1 MISDRSRALLDG
13 AHIAPEVLALVPGY
27 RCLLL
32 VAEGLRPGPSDEA
45 SEAIL
50 AAAEEQARVTLGD
63 SPPEALPHVEAWRT
77 AYRVFG
83 AKPQRTRPSV
93 DALLRR
99 VGGGLPRINRL
110 ADAYNAVSISAVLPI
125 GGEDLASYA
134 GPPAL
139 VRADGTEPFDTVAA
153 GESVVEHP
161 APGEVVWRDDLGVT
175 CRMWNW
181 RQCRRTLITESTT
194 EALFVLDG
202 LPELGPEGLEAAGDA
217 LEAALGSLSPG
228 AVFARRVID

>member
-1 MISDRSRALLDG
+1 MSSRTSGCSSDG
-13 AHIAPEVLALVPGY
+13 AASTVATSVDGQVALTDDAGVTITWGTS
-27 RCLLL
+27 
-32 VAEGLRPGPSDEA
+32 ADSA
-45 SEAIL
+45 TK
-50 AAAEEQARVTLGD
+50 ARVVELRSQLQGRLATVAVESGD
-63 SPPEALPHVEAWRT
+63 PV
-77 AYRVFG
+77 
-83 AKPQRTRPSV
+83 AKGQ
-93 DALLRR
+93 L
-99 VGGGLPRINRL
+99 L
-110 ADAYNAVSISAVLPI
+110 ADAYNAVSIGAVLPI

-134 GPPAL
+134 GSPAL

-217 LEAALGSLSPG
+217 LEAALASLSPG
-228 AVFARRVID
+228 AVFARRVMD